1 MCPPERPRNA
11 DIVVWLTARWGQDV
25 LVSSPDGPPEPT
37 TPALSDTGHDAAE
50 SVTWAVR
57 VAAAWSWRL
66 IVVAT
71 AAYLIFRALSAV
83 SLVAFSLILSLFL
96 TAILRPLERRL
107 RGWLPGPKSVPAAL
121 TLLIGIAVLA
131 GIGYFVAWQ
140 ITTHATELGNQIT
153 DFVNKTRDW
162 LKTGPLHLNQADLDN
177 LVNNITGTVK
187 RNEGRIVSG
196 AIQTVRTLAEIVG
209 AALLI
214 LLSTFFM
221 LRDGEQ
227 IWHWILG
234 LFPRAAYQRVDRAA
248 RIGWGTF
255 GGYMRGVVLIALF
268 HGVTVTIV
276 LLILRLPL
284 AAALGVLIFL
294 GSFVPLLG
302 LTVTGAIVVAVATL
316 EHGITAGIV
325 VAVSIIV
332 LFQIEG
338 HVLQP
343 VIMSRT
349 VSVHPLAVAVSVFA
363 GTALLGIP
371 GALIAVPFVA
381 FANTVIRALRA
392 PLDEPGEQTEAATG
406 EREST
411 VEEDS
416 ED

>member
-1 MCPPERPRNA
+1 MCLAGLRRDA
-11 DIVVWLTARWGQDV
+11 DVWLTAPIGQDV
-25 LVSSPDGPPEPT
+25 LVSSPEDPPEPT
-37 TPALSDTGHDAAE
+37 TPVLSDTGHDAAE

-66 IVVAT
+66 IVVAG

-96 TAILRPLERRL
+96 TAILHPLERRL
-107 RGWLPGPKSVPAAL
+107 RAWLPGPKSLSTAL
-121 TLLIGIAVLA
+121 TLLTGIAVLG

-140 ITTHATELGNQIT
+140 ITTHSTELGNQIT
-153 DFVNKTRDW
+153 DFVNKARDW
-162 LKTGPLHLNQADLDN
+162 LQTGPLHLKQADLDN
-177 LVNNITGTVK
+177 LVNNITSTIK
-187 RNEGRIVSG
+187 RNQGQIVSG
-196 AIQTVRTLAEIVG
+196 AIQTIRTLAEVAG

-214 LLSTFFM
+214 LLSTFYM
-221 LRDGEQ
+221 LRDGDQ
-227 IWHWILG
+227 IWRWVLG
-234 LFPRAAYQRVDRAA
+234 LFPRAAHRRVDRAA
-248 RIGWGTF
+248 RIGWGRF
-255 GGYMRGVVLIALF
+255 GGYMRGLVLIALF

-276 LLILRLPL
+276 LVILRIPL

-302 LTVTGAIVVAVATL
+302 LTITGAVVVAVATL

-325 VAVSIIV
+325 VAVAIIV

-381 FANTVIRALRA
+381 FANTTIRALRA
-392 PLDEPGEQTEAATG
+392 PLAEPEEQIEAGAGMHERTVDEG
-406 EREST
+406 
-411 VEEDS
+411 S